1 MNFIKEYFLFQG
13 VTGRKKFAF
22 QNIGL
27 LVAFILAVA
36 LGTAID
42 GENGDTIIMTA
53 MLLSI
58 WSLLSISVNRIRD
71 TKLSTGRAVFYFLFL
86 TPFLYAWL
94 FFRKTASQA
103 EIAK

>member
-1 MNFIKEYFLFQG
+1 MNIIKEYFLFSG
-13 VTGRKKFAF
+13 VTGRKKFAL

-36 LGTAID
+36 VGTAID
-42 GENGDTIIMTA
+42 GENGSTIIIAA

-71 TKLSTGRAVFYFLFL
+71 TNLSTGRAVFYFLFL
-86 TPFLYAWL
+86 TPFLYVWL
-94 FFRKTASQA
+94 FFVKTASQA
-103 EIAK
+103 EMAK